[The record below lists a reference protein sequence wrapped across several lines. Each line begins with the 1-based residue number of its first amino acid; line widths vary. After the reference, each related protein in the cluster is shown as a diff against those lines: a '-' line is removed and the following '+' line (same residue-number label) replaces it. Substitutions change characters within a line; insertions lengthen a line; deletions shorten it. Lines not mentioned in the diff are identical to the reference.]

1 MARRKIRVT
10 FDKKAAYHNGDAAAI
25 ISVNDMPIGYV
36 NNNNAIII
44 RANDEKSSNGWKLAK
59 VRQDF
64 DTYEQ
69 AINYCIAC
77 KEKICSFLYEE
88 LRDKILG
95 VCKNG

>member
-44 RANDEKSSNGWKLAK
+44 RANDEKSSKGWKLAK

-69 AINYCIAC
+69 ARNYCIAC
-77 KEKICSFLYEE
+77 KDTICSFLYDE
-88 LRDKILG
+88 LRYKI
-95 VCKNG
+95 VETCKNG

>member
-10 FDKKAAYHNGDAAAI
+10 FDKKAALYNGDATAI
-25 ISVNDMPIGYV
+25 ISVNDMPIGYI
-36 NNNNAIII
+36 NHNNAIII

-69 AINYCIAC
+69 ARNYCIAC
-77 KEKICSFLYEE
+77 KDKICSFLYGE
-88 LRDKILG
+88 LRDKIL
-95 VCKNG
+95 VACKNG

>member
-10 FDKKAAYHNGDAAAI
+10 FDKKAVSHNVDAVAI

-44 RANDEKSSNGWKLAK
+44 RANDEKSSRGWKLAK

-69 AINYCIAC
+69 ARNYCIAC